1 MSKLVQK
8 IPMYSIYI
16 FQHNLPSPPGSPV
29 VTSTTSGF
37 GTPYEYEKDYYQQ
50 QHQNK
55 GYTFSTTTST
65 SGSGG
70 APVHPNNPHQ
80 HHPRHQEDSSSGGVM
95 FDSGM
100 MTVTKTEVESPHPV
114 FPNHC
119 SVMTNYGSTP
129 DPSESFNISSDVEG
143 STCPE
148 TPDSSVKE
156 EADVNSPDTGS
167 YVW

>member
-1 MSKLVQK
+1 
-8 IPMYSIYI
+8 MYSFYI

-70 APVHPNNPHQ
+70 APVHPNNPH

>member
-1 MSKLVQK
+1 MMKK
-8 IPMYSIYI
+8 ITINTRIKATHFRLLLLQLPVMEVFQQTLILIIIQGLQFDDFFYFLEFFWGEI
-16 FQHNLPSPPGSPV
+16 FNF
-29 VTSTTSGF
+29 TDF
-37 GTPYEYEKDYYQQ
+37 
-50 QHQNK
+50 
-55 GYTFSTTTST
+55 F
-65 SGSGG
+65 
-70 APVHPNNPHQ
+70 
-80 HHPRHQEDSSSGGVM
+80 RHQEDSSSGGVM